1 MSIIQKNK
9 FKLTFTK
16 ADGTVKELKMKKK
29 MCSNNKSML
38 DSFLKFQLLKD
49 SKSPSNEWCQSKT
62 TSRTKLWSK
71 TKQPTKLGGI
81 GIPCGEKND
90 CFVVDLDNYK
100 WDDNHP
106 FTKKFGKDNLV
117 NKFDTYIQK
126 SAGGG
131 LHLFFKYDKEFF
143 NKCNN
148 TLGIDILS
156 DINSQGEYKGKYVV
170 GAGSTLRFTADMQK
184 KYKTKAKFG
193 TYKILN
199 DRPVIE
205 CPEELKQWLRDNIY
219 INEDVVRKKKQTDN
233 KKVVVS
239 NTPEYYKYNLSELRV
254 SMICEDL
261 YKKAPQYF
269 TKYRDDEDWSWL
281 VFTTAMKAIGHYKM
295 WDKYSKK
302 YGGVSYNKTQ
312 NDKIWNG
319 ITEYNKLNCFNKI
332 LLAIGERTLLD
343 YVKYKPIREDKL
355 KFTKEGEWDKLS
367 KHLKLPQTD
376 VQIKSDTGTGKT
388 TIVAEHFKKNKHM
401 KFLSIV
407 SRKSLG
413 YGQYVNF
420 KDNFDL
426 DCVYYEEFEKMLIP
440 KDNNVVIQIDSIMKI
455 QSYKEDIHEY
465 TIFLD
470 EYSSLIEHLI
480 TSPTLNKTRA
490 VVFKLF
496 KYIITNARQV
506 ICVDADLNK
515 HTLDFLKLC
524 ERPINIWNN
533 TFIHNKGVPV
543 KEWSNT
549 TDMINEMKKKDK
561 FLCCLDSRTMTL
573 SIPEEHFNSVLVEK
587 VNENEVLDID
597 GNVVNKYSYS
607 IYKDEKGHILVI
619 TSDNDIIPDNLENW
633 PRIFISP
640 KVIYGNDLNEYE
652 RDVFCIYK
660 EHTIS
665 PKAMVQQICRCRK
678 IIQLNYLFLK
688 KKFNEPNFIDTK
700 DVYDWNETKEEFAYW
715 REVFDD
721 AEVVLFYKR
730 LLAVIQYNNDCYE
743 TNKFVHF
750 RNMLDKKGF
759 KKVPSVVVQ
768 TSKKELAKLEEKQK
782 EKEVLNF
789 DVNHPKNID
798 RNGLLNL
805 SEEDMKKYR
814 LLFVRDTE
822 WFHYKN
828 TRDYLL
834 ETKNSLMTEIATG
847 DDFNINKIKSNKNKL
862 LIISRFMTDVGC
874 KDKFDITPT
883 KNLTDEEANKWYK
896 ELEIV
901 FRLRMKEKPDLTIS
915 ENVETV
921 IIKCYKQLFGVSIK
935 NYIDDEIKEI
945 KLVNSR
951 RRTIN
956 GVKQT
961 ILELN
966 RGFFDEVNNII
977 KNDMPEFNWNEHL
990 NFKDIEY
997 NFDDD
1002 E

>member
-1 MSIIQKNK
+1 M
-9 FKLTFTK
+9 FKLTVTK
-16 ADGTVKELKMKKK
+16 ADGTVKELKMKTKK
-29 MCSNNKSML
+29 KICCNDKSML

-49 SKSPSNEWCQSKT
+49 SKQPSNEWCQARN
-62 TSRTKLWSK
+62 TSRVKLWSK
-71 TKQPTKLGGI
+71 MKQPNKHGGI
-81 GIPCGEKND
+81 GIPCGKVND

-100 WDDNHP
+100 WDDDHP
-106 FTKKFGKDNLV
+106 FFQKFGKEKIHE
-117 NKFDTYIQK
+117 KFDTYVQQ

-131 LHLFFKYDKEFF
+131 LHLFFKYDKEFV
-143 NKCNN
+143 NANHSN
-148 TLGIDILS
+148 GVDILS
-156 DINSQGEYKGKYVV
+156 DINSEGQYKGKYVV
-170 GAGSTLRFTADMQK
+170 GAGSTLRFTPEMQK
-184 KYKTKAKFG
+184 KYKTKEKFG

-199 DRPVIE
+199 NKPVTE

-219 INEDVVRKKKQTDN
+219 NNKEIKKKKKAKEN
-233 KKVVVS
+233 KQIVVT

-261 YKKAPQYF
+261 YKKAPHYF
-269 TKYRDDEDWSWL
+269 TEYRSDDKWGWL

-302 YGGVSYNKTQ
+302 YGGDKYNKSD

-319 ITEYNKLNCFNKI
+319 ITEFNKYNCFNKI
-332 LLAIGERTLLD
+332 LHEIGERTLLD
-343 YVKYKPIREDKL
+343 YVKYKPIQEDKL
-355 KFTKEGEWDKLS
+355 RFTKEGEWDKLS

-388 TIVAEHFKKNKHM
+388 TIVAEHFNKNKHM

-413 YGQYVNF
+413 YGQYTNF
-420 KDNFDL
+420 KNNFNL

-496 KYIITNARQV
+496 KYMITNARQV

-549 TDMINEMKKKDK
+549 IEMIEDMKKKDK
-561 FLCCLDSRTMTL
+561 FLCCLDSRTL
-573 SIPEEHFNSVLVEK
+573 AKAIPEEHFNSELVET
-587 VNENEVLDID
+587 VNDNEVLDID

-607 IYKDEKGHILVI
+607 IYKDAKGFILVI
-619 TSDNDIIPDNLENW
+619 TSDNDIMPDDLEPW
-633 PRIFISP
+633 PRIFVSP
-640 KVIYGNDLNEYE
+640 KVSYGNDLNKYK
-652 RDVFCIYK
+652 RYVFAIYK

-665 PKAMVQQICRCRK
+665 PKTMVQQICRCRK

-688 KKFNEPNFIDTK
+688 KKFTEPKFIDIK

-715 REVFDD
+715 KEVFDD
-721 AEVVLFYKR
+721 SEVVRFYKK

-750 RNMLDKKGF
+750 RNMLNKKGF
-759 KKVPSVVVQ
+759 QKVPTTVVQ
-768 TSKKELAKLEEKQK
+768 TSKKELSILDEKQK
-782 EKEVLNF
+782 KREVLKF
-789 DVNHPKNID
+789 DVNQPKNID
-798 RNGLLNL
+798 RNKLLNL
-805 SEEDMKKYR
+805 PEEQMKKYR

-822 WFHYKN
+822 WLHYKN

-834 ETKNSLMTEIATG
+834 ESKQSLNMEVGLG
-847 DDFNINKIKSNKNKL
+847 DDFNINKIKTNKNKL
-862 LIISRFMTDVGC
+862 LIISRLMVAVGC
-874 KDKFDITPT
+874 ENKFNITPT
-883 KNLTDEEANKWYK
+883 KNLTKEESDKWYK
-896 ELEIV
+896 ELEII
-901 FRLRMKEKPDLTIS
+901 FRLRMKDKPDLTKDD
-915 ENVETV
+915 EVESI
-921 IIKCYKQLFGVSIK
+921 IIKCYKHLFGSNIK
-935 NYIDDEIKEI
+935 GYIDGEIKEI
-945 KLVNSR
+945 KLVNSK
-951 RRTIN
+951 RRTVN
-956 GVKQT
+956 GRKITVS
-961 ILELN
+961 ELN
-966 RGFFDEVNNII
+966 SSFFDEVNKIM
-977 KNDMPEFNWNEHL
+977 KYDMPEYNW
-990 NFKDIEY
+990 KDSLSFSGIEY

-1002 E
+1002 V

>member
-1 MSIIQKNK
+1 M
-9 FKLTFTK
+9 FKLTVTK
-16 ADGTVKELKMKKK
+16 ADGTVKELKMKTKK
-29 MCSNNKSML
+29 KICSNDKSML

-49 SKSPSNEWCQSKT
+49 SKQPSNEWCQARN
-62 TSRTKLWSK
+62 TSRVKLWSK
-71 TKQPTKLGGI
+71 MKQPNKHGGI
-81 GIPCGEKND
+81 GIPCGKVND

-100 WDDNHP
+100 WDDDHP
-106 FTKKFGKDNLV
+106 FFQKFGKEKIHE
-117 NKFDTYIQK
+117 KFNTYVQQ

-131 LHLFFKYDKEFF
+131 LHLFFKYDKEFV
-143 NKCNN
+143 NANHSN
-148 TLGIDILS
+148 GVDILS
-156 DINSQGEYKGKYVV
+156 DINSEGQYKGKYVV
-170 GAGSTLRFTADMQK
+170 GAGSTLRFTPEMQK
-184 KYKTKAKFG
+184 KYKTKEKFG

-199 DRPVIE
+199 NKPVTE

-219 INEDVVRKKKQTDN
+219 NNKDIKKKKKAKEN
-233 KKVVVS
+233 KQIVVT

-254 SMICEDL
+254 SMICEEL
-261 YKKAPQYF
+261 YKKAPHYF
-269 TKYRDDEDWSWL
+269 TEYRSDDKWSWL

-302 YGGVSYNKTQ
+302 YGGDKYNKSD

-319 ITEYNKLNCFNKI
+319 ITEFNKYNCFNKI
-332 LLAIGERTLLD
+332 LHEIDERTLLD
-343 YVKYKPIREDKL
+343 YVKYKPIQEDKL
-355 KFTKEGEWDKLS
+355 RFTKEGEWDKLS

-401 KFLSIV
+401 KFISIV

-413 YGQYVNF
+413 YGQYANF
-420 KDNFDL
+420 KNNFDL
-426 DCVYYEEFEKMLIP
+426 DCLYYEEFEKMLIP

-455 QSYKEDIHEY
+455 QSYKQDIHEY

-549 TDMINEMKKKDK
+549 IEMIEDMKTKDK
-561 FLCCLDSRTMTL
+561 FLCCLDSRTL
-573 SIPEEHFNSVLVEK
+573 AKAIPEEHFNTELIET
-587 VNENEVLDID
+587 VNDNEVLDID

-607 IYKDEKGHILVI
+607 IYKDAKGLILVI
-619 TSDNDIIPDNLENW
+619 TSDNDIMPDDLEPW
-633 PRIFISP
+633 PRIFVSP
-640 KVIYGNDLNEYE
+640 KVSYGNDLNKYK
-652 RDVFCIYK
+652 RHVFAIYK

-665 PKAMVQQICRCRK
+665 PKTMVQQICRCRK

-688 KKFNEPNFIDTK
+688 KKFVEPKFIDVK
-700 DVYDWNETKEEFAYW
+700 DVYDWNKSKEEFAFW
-715 REVFDD
+715 EEVFDD
-721 AEVVLFYKR
+721 VEVVTFYKK

-750 RNMLDKKGF
+750 RNMLNKKGF
-759 KKVPSVVVQ
+759 EKVPSTVVQ
-768 TSKKELAKLEEKQK
+768 TSKKELAQLEEKQK
-782 EKEVLNF
+782 KNEVLNF
-789 DVNHPKNID
+789 DTNHPKNID

-805 SEEDMKKYR
+805 PEEEMKKYR

-822 WFHYKN
+822 WLHYKN

-834 ETKNSLMTEIATG
+834 ESKQSLNTEVGLG
-847 DDFNINKIKSNKNKL
+847 DDFNINKIKTNKNKL
-862 LIISRFMTDVGC
+862 LIISRLMTAVGC
-874 KDKFDITPT
+874 ENKFNITPT
-883 KNLTDEEANKWYK
+883 KNLTKQESDKWYE
-896 ELEIV
+896 ELEMI
-901 FRLRMKEKPDLTIS
+901 FRLRMKEKPDLTKDGEVQS
-915 ENVETV
+915 
-921 IIKCYKQLFGVSIK
+921 IIVKCYKQLFGSSIK
-935 NYIDDEIKEI
+935 NYIDGEIKEI
-945 KLVNSR
+945 KLVNSK
-951 RRTIN
+951 RRTVN
-956 GVKQT
+956 GRKITVS
-961 ILELN
+961 ELN
-966 RGFFDEVNNII
+966 SSFFDEVNKIM
-977 KNDMPEFNWNEHL
+977 KYDMPEYKW
-990 NFKDIEY
+990 KDSLSFSGIEY

>member
-1 MSIIQKNK
+1 M
-9 FKLTFTK
+9 FKLTVTK
-16 ADGTVKELKMKKK
+16 ADGSVKELKMKTKK
-29 MCSNNKSML
+29 KICCNDKSML

-49 SKSPSNEWCQSKT
+49 SKQPSNEWCQARN
-62 TSRTKLWSK
+62 TSRVKLWSK
-71 TKQPTKLGGI
+71 MKQPNKHGGI
-81 GIPCGEKND
+81 GIPCGKVND

-100 WDDNHP
+100 WDDDHP
-106 FTKKFGKDNLV
+106 FFQKFGKEKIHE
-117 NKFDTYIQK
+117 KFDTYVQQ

-131 LHLFFKYDKEFF
+131 LHLFFKYDKEFV
-143 NKCNN
+143 NANHSN
-148 TLGIDILS
+148 GVDILS
-156 DINSQGEYKGKYVV
+156 DINSEGQYKGKYVV
-170 GAGSTLRFTADMQK
+170 GAGSTLRFTPEMQK
-184 KYKTKAKFG
+184 KYKTKEKFG

-199 DRPVIE
+199 NKPVTE

-219 INEDVVRKKKQTDN
+219 NNKEIKKKKKEKEN
-233 KKVVVS
+233 KQIVVT

-261 YKKAPQYF
+261 YKKAPHYF
-269 TKYRDDEDWSWL
+269 TEYRSDDKWGWL

-302 YGGVSYNKTQ
+302 YGGDKYNKSD

-319 ITEYNKLNCFNKI
+319 ITEFNKYNCFNKI
-332 LLAIGERTLLD
+332 LHEIGERTLLD
-343 YVKYKPIREDKL
+343 YVKYKPIQEDKL
-355 KFTKEGEWDKLS
+355 RFTKEGEWDKLS

-388 TIVAEHFKKNKHM
+388 TIVAEHFNKNKHM

-413 YGQYVNF
+413 YGQYTNF
-420 KDNFDL
+420 KNNFNL

-496 KYIITNARQV
+496 KYMITNARQV

-549 TDMINEMKKKDK
+549 IEMIEDMKKKDK
-561 FLCCLDSRTMTL
+561 FFCCLDSRTL
-573 SIPEEHFNSVLVEK
+573 AKAIPEEHFNSVLVET
-587 VNENEVLDID
+587 VNDNEVLDID

-607 IYKDEKGHILVI
+607 IYKDAKGFILVI
-619 TSDNDIIPDNLENW
+619 TSDNDIMPDYLEPW
-633 PRIFISP
+633 PRIFVSP
-640 KVIYGNDLNEYE
+640 KVSYGNDLNKYE
-652 RDVFCIYK
+652 RYVFAIYK

-665 PKAMVQQICRCRK
+665 PKTMVQQICRCRK

-688 KKFNEPNFIDTK
+688 KKFTEPKFIDIK

-715 REVFDD
+715 KEVFDD
-721 AEVVLFYKR
+721 SEVVRFYKK

-750 RNMLDKKGF
+750 RNMLNKKGF
-759 KKVPSVVVQ
+759 QKVPTTVVQ
-768 TSKKELAKLEEKQK
+768 TSKKELSILDEKQK
-782 EKEVLNF
+782 KREVLKF
-789 DVNHPKNID
+789 DVNQPKNID
-798 RNGLLNL
+798 RNKLLNL
-805 SEEDMKKYR
+805 PEEQMKIYR

-822 WFHYKN
+822 WLHYKN
-828 TRDYLL
+828 VRDYLL
-834 ETKNSLMTEIATG
+834 ESKQSLNMEVGLG
-847 DDFNINKIKSNKNKL
+847 DDFNINKIKTNKNKL
-862 LIISRFMTDVGC
+862 LIISRLMVAVGC
-874 KDKFDITPT
+874 ENKFNITPT
-883 KNLTDEEANKWYK
+883 KNLTKEESDKWYK
-896 ELEIV
+896 ELEII
-901 FRLRMKEKPDLTIS
+901 FRLRMKDKPDLTKDD
-915 ENVETV
+915 EVESI
-921 IIKCYKQLFGVSIK
+921 IIKCYKHLFGSNIK
-935 NYIDDEIKEI
+935 GYIDGEIKEI
-945 KLVNSR
+945 KLVNSK
-951 RRTIN
+951 RRTVN
-956 GVKQT
+956 GRKITVT
-961 ILELN
+961 ELN
-966 RGFFDEVNNII
+966 SSFFDEVNKIM
-977 KNDMPEFNWNEHL
+977 KYDMPEYNW
-990 NFKDIEY
+990 KDSLSFSGIEY